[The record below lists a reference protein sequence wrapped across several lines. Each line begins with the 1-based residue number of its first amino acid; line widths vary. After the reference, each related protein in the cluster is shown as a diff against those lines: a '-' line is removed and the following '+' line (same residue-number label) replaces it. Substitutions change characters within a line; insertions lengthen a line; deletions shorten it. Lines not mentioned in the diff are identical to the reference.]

1 MNKNTYFSG
10 QPIFTQLLSLIPEHI
25 IIKLVKKHQ
34 ADKYCKKFDAKHHL
48 VTMLFAVISQ
58 CTSIREVVT
67 GLQVAGGKRGHFRL
81 VHDVRRSTL
90 SDANSRRP
98 EAFFGDLFHELY
110 KFHYGLPDSRQFNHR
125 MSYEK
130 RLFIIDSTTIK
141 LFHDVIAGAGSIP
154 SNGRRKGGLKAHV
167 MIKAS
172 EDTPCVVALTKGAA
186 NDRVFFKSI
195 SLARGSIITFDKGYA
210 NYKQFDKWTK
220 EGVNWVSRVLPKWIV
235 NVYKE
240 RNVSQDQKQ
249 LGIISDK
256 LVILGDPKNNKTLKI
271 KARIIKYKEPDTGK
285 IFEFVTNNTKF
296 LPIKIADIYKR
307 RWQIELLFKRIKQRY
322 PLRYFLGENEN
333 AIKIQVWCALI
344 VDLLVKII
352 QDRTKKKWSYSNIS
366 SIIKLHTMTYINL
379 KLFLENPEK
388 TFKNYHPPEPILQLK
403 LFE

>member
-1 MNKNTYFSG
+1 M
-10 QPIFTQLLSLIPEHI
+10 
-25 IIKLVKKHQ
+25 
-34 ADKYCKKFDAKHHL
+34 
-48 VTMLFAVISQ
+48 
-58 CTSIREVVT
+58 
-67 GLQVAGGKRGHFRL
+67 
-81 VHDVRRSTL
+81 
-90 SDANSRRP
+90 
-98 EAFFGDLFHELY
+98 
-110 KFHYGLPDSRQFNHR
+110 
-125 MSYEK
+125 
-130 RLFIIDSTTIK
+130 
-141 LFHDVIAGAGSIP
+141 
-154 SNGRRKGGLKAHV
+154 
-167 MIKAS
+167 
-172 EDTPCVVALTKGAA
+172 
-186 NDRVFFKSI
+186 
-195 SLARGSIITFDKGYA
+195 
-210 NYKQFDKWTK
+210 
-220 EGVNWVSRVLPKWIV
+220 
-235 NVYKE
+235 
-240 RNVSQDQKQ
+240 
-249 LGIISDK
+249 GIISDK